1 MNAANGNS
9 VLLID
14 NPTEFEGLVSHLRT
28 LPSIGLDT
36 EFVRT
41 NTFYAKLGLVQ
52 ISDLKNCYLIDP
64 SKIENWNSFAELLE
78 TSGVPVI
85 IHSSSEDLSVLKTS
99 VGGNPS
105 NLFDSQLASA
115 FLGEGFSLSYQAL
128 VKLKLDVDLD
138 KNETRSDWL
147 RRPLSIAQIKY
158 AADDVC
164 YLLALKEILEEQ
176 LGKTKKLAWFREE
189 CRKQVNA
196 TTLIENQSQWE
207 ISYVNISKAWALK
220 RPNLEHL
227 QQLCFWREL
236 KARESN
242 KPRNW
247 IAKDKDLFNLALALT
262 DLMPLTR
269 ERLKRVEIES
279 KSFMRDFGDEIL
291 ALVKQPRS
299 NFSSVDEG
307 LLKYPLTSVAK
318 AKLSACQTAVAEIS
332 KSLSRAPGLL
342 GRKRAL
348 QEFLRSFELHGELHW
363 SGEFSGWRKEVLE
376 EKFVS
381 IFKAS

>member
-9 VLLID
+9 VLFID
-14 NPTEFEGLVSHLRT
+14 NSTEFEALVSYLST

-52 ISDLKNCYLIDP
+52 ISDLKSCYLIDP
-64 SKIENWNSFAELLE
+64 RKIENWNSFAQLLE
-78 TSGVPVI
+78 NSDIPVI
-85 IHSSSEDLSVLKTS
+85 IHSSSEDLSVLKIS
-99 VGGNPS
+99 VGGSPS

-147 RRPLSIAQIKY
+147 KRPLSTAQIKY

-176 LGKTKKLAWFREE
+176 LGKTKKLEWFREE
-189 CRKQVNA
+189 CRKQVK
-196 TTLIENQSQWE
+196 TMTLLENQSQWE
-207 ISYVNISKAWALK
+207 ISYANINKAWALK
-220 RPNLEHL
+220 RPSLEHL
-227 QQLCFWREL
+227 QQLCVWREL
-236 KARESN
+236 KARESD

-247 IAKDKDLFNLALALT
+247 IAKDKDLLNLALALT
-262 DLMPLTR
+262 EVVPLSR
-269 ERLKRVEIES
+269 ERLNKVELES
-279 KSFMRDFGDEIL
+279 KNFMRDFGDEIL
-291 ALVKQPRS
+291 ALIKQPRS
-299 NFSSVDEG
+299 NLSPVDEG
-307 LLKYPLTSVAK
+307 LLNYPLTSVAK
-318 AKLSACQTAVAEIS
+318 AKLRACQTAVSEIS
-332 KSLSRAPGLL
+332 KSLSIAPELL

-348 QEFLRSFELHGELHW
+348 QEFIRDFELHGELHW
-363 SGEFSGWRKEVLE
+363 SGEFSGWRKEALE

>member
-64 SKIENWNSFAELLE
+64 SKIENWNSFAELPE

-138 KNETRSDWL
+138 KSR
-147 RRPLSIAQIKY
+147 
-158 AADDVC
+158 
-164 YLLALKEILEEQ
+164 
-176 LGKTKKLAWFREE
+176 
-189 CRKQVNA
+189 
-196 TTLIENQSQWE
+196 
-207 ISYVNISKAWALK
+207 
-220 RPNLEHL
+220 
-227 QQLCFWREL
+227 
-236 KARESN
+236 
-242 KPRNW
+242 
-247 IAKDKDLFNLALALT
+247 
-262 DLMPLTR
+262 
-269 ERLKRVEIES
+269 
-279 KSFMRDFGDEIL
+279 
-291 ALVKQPRS
+291 
-299 NFSSVDEG
+299 
-307 LLKYPLTSVAK
+307 LTSMM
-318 AKLSACQTAVAEIS
+318 
-332 KSLSRAPGLL
+332 KSLYVEASDL
-342 GRKRAL
+342 
-348 QEFLRSFELHGELHW
+348 EL
-363 SGEFSGWRKEVLE
+363 
-376 EKFVS
+376 
-381 IFKAS
+381 